1 MFANLVYAGPLEE
14 GLALIK
20 PLLDLGPFQQNIT
33 MVPWKDLQTAAR
45 FNTSRFACAKGGLH
59 DVWGLNLYQID
70 VPTLVSA
77 VEYMDGVYAEYPDFR
92 ESFLA
97 IDLYA
102 GRVTQSIPDDATA
115 YPYRN
120 AVARL

>member
-1 MFANLVYAGPLEE
+1 MFANLVYVGPLEE
-14 GLALIK
+14 GLALVK

-33 MVPWKDLQTAAR
+33 VVPWKDLQTAAR
-45 FNTSRFACAKGGLH
+45 FNTSALACRKGGLH

-70 VPTLVSA
+70 VPTFVSA

-92 ESFLA
+92 ASFLA

-102 GRVTQSIPDDATA
+102 GGVIQSIPDDATA

-120 AVARL
+120 AVSRL

>member
-1 MFANLVYAGPLEE
+1 MQYQRLRLC
-14 GLALIK
+14 K
-20 PLLDLGPFQQNIT
+20 
-33 MVPWKDLQTAAR
+33 R
-45 FNTSRFACAKGGLH
+45 SLH
-59 DVWGLNLYQID
+59 NVWGLNLHQID

-77 VEYMDGVYAEYPDFR
+77 VEYMAGVYAEYPDFR

-102 GRVTQSIPDDATA
+102 GRVVQSVPDDAVA

>member
-1 MFANLVYAGPLEE
+1 
-14 GLALIK
+14 
-20 PLLDLGPFQQNIT
+20 

-45 FNTSRFACAKGGLH
+45 FNTSSSACAEGRLH
-59 DVWGLNLYQID
+59 NVWGLNLYQID

-77 VEYMDGVYAEYPDFR
+77 VAYMDGVYAEYPDFR
-92 ESFLA
+92 GSFFA
-97 IDLYA
+97 IDMYA
-102 GRVTQSIPDDATA
+102 SRVVQSIPDDATA